1 MNTLSTLAS
10 VQVQAWAVEPS
21 LDHPQALA
29 EESHRD
35 QIPAQVPDRAW
46 AQVVVLEQAV

>member
-1 MNTLSTLAS
+1 
-10 VQVQAWAVEPS
+10 VEAS
-21 LDHPQALA
+21 LDQALALA

-46 AQVVVLEQAV
+46 AQVVVLEKAA